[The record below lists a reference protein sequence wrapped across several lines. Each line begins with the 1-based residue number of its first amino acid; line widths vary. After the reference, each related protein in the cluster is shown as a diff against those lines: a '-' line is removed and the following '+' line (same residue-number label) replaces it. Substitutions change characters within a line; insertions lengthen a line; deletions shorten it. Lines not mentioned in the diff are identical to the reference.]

1 MNSSCMSEHLV
12 FLDESG
18 DDNLEKIAPD
28 YPIFVLGA
36 VIIEKDY
43 HATTAVREFAD
54 FKAGTGHMTPGQIFH
69 TVDMLRNQKGF
80 EFLKNEAVRKSF
92 YEGLNDL
99 ISRTDFTL
107 VTAILDMPKAVKKW
121 GLQQRT
127 PYIYLM
133 QLLLERIYFCLRGR
147 GTAQVLAE
155 SRRPHLDALIRG
167 EFLRVK
173 GGATVIRPATLMQRM
188 FPEEIRFLPKSANP
202 GAELADLL
210 TTPVGRAY
218 LNRPSPISADV
229 IRDKSYKRAS
239 DGKIEGWG
247 RIVQP

>member
-1 MNSSCMSEHLV
+1 MNEYLV

-18 DDNLEKIAPD
+18 DDNLERITPN

-36 VIIEKDY
+36 VIIDKHY
-43 HATTAVREFAD
+43 HATTAVRQFAD
-54 FKAGTGHMTPGQIFH
+54 FKAATGHMTPGQILH
-69 TVDMLRNQKGF
+69 TVDMLRNQRGF
-80 EFLKNEAVRKSF
+80 EFLKDRAVRNSF
-92 YEGLNDL
+92 YRDLNEL

-107 VTAILDMPKAVKKW
+107 VTAILDMPKAVQKW

-127 PYIYLM
+127 PYVYLM
-133 QLLLERIYFCLRGR
+133 QLLLERVYFCLRGR

-155 SRRPHLDALIRG
+155 ARRPHLDALIRG
-167 EFLRVK
+167 EFLRVT
-173 GGATVIRPATLMQRM
+173 GGATIIRPATLMQRM

-218 LNRPSPISADV
+218 LDRPSPISADV
-229 IRDKSYKRAS
+229 IRDKTYKRAS

>member
-1 MNSSCMSEHLV
+1 MSEYLV

-54 FKAGTGHMTPGQIFH
+54 FKVGTGHMTPGQIFH

-80 EFLKNEAVRKSF
+80 EFLKDEDVRKSF
-92 YEGLNDL
+92 YQDLNEL
-99 ISRTDFTL
+99 VSRIDFTL

-127 PYIYLM
+127 PYVYLM
-133 QLLLERIYFCLRGR
+133 QLLMERVYFCLRGK
-147 GTAQVLAE
+147 GTAQFLAE
-155 SRRPHLDALIRG
+155 SRQSHLDALIRG

-173 GGATVIRPATLMQRM
+173 GGATMIRPATLMERV
-188 FPEEIRFLPKSANP
+188 FPGDIRFLPKSANP
-202 GAELADLL
+202 GAELAAPL

-218 LNRPSPISADV
+218 LKRPSPISPGV
-229 IRDKSYKRAS
+229 IRDKTYKRPA